1 MPGAC
6 TTRRSGCA
14 GGDVTASNPG
24 TRPTGTRTPSGAT
37 NACVEGPTQITS
49 EPAVTSPS
57 SATSASTRP
66 PRARSERTGARARRR
81 RPEERS
87 NQAGRVEPGL
97 SGVESDLAHV
107 IADDQ
112 RRLQRPGALTTDPL
126 RGVATTREPLDTSA
140 KLPLLLVALGPFERP
155 ARVMAGVAPELAR
168 QLAVRGH
175 PVRVQPM
182 VDLRLLPG
190 GVQPCE
196 GGAAR
201 ALARSSRVEGH
212 DARARSRRCVRD
224 RGADDPEADDGE
236 VVLRR
241 HAVDCIRRRR
251 SVTA

>member
-66 PRARSERTGARARRR
+66 PRADRRALTDYGAARRR

-107 IADDQ
+107 IAD
-112 RRLQRPGALTTDPL
+112 G
-126 RGVATTREPLDTSA
+126 
-140 KLPLLLVALGPFERP
+140 
-155 ARVMAGVAPELAR
+155 
-168 QLAVRGH
+168 
-175 PVRVQPM
+175 
-182 VDLRLLPG
+182 
-190 GVQPCE
+190 
-196 GGAAR
+196 
-201 ALARSSRVEGH
+201 
-212 DARARSRRCVRD
+212 
-224 RGADDPEADDGE
+224 
-236 VVLRR
+236 
-241 HAVDCIRRRR
+241 
-251 SVTA
+251 